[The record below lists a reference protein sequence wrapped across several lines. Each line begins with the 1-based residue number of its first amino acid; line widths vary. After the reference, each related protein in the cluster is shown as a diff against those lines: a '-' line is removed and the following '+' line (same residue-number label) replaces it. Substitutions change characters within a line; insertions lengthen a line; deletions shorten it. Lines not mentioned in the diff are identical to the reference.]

1 MILSAIY
8 VHVFNNLMRQETYTA
23 ATAAAGTSTTATA
36 GPAATTGRVPAAGAF
51 GTTLDVG
58 ALRLVAGLRLPSEL
72 NGDLTLQNLLARKLG
87 DGALGLVGGRQVDE
101 GITDRAVSARV
112 LRNGNRLAVARTDAW
127 LARVQGKKTMSH
139 KAVLITC
146 RC

>member
-8 VHVFNNLMRQETYTA
+8 VHVFNNLVRKETYTA
-23 ATAAAGTSTTATA
+23 ATATAGTSTTATA

-58 ALRLVAGLRLPSEL
+58 ALCLVAGLRLPSEL
-72 NGDLTLQNLLARKLG
+72 NGDLTLQNLLARKFG
-87 DGALGLVGGRQVDE
+87 DGALGLGGGRQIDE
-101 GITDRAVSARV
+101 GITDGAVSARV
-112 LRNGNRLAVARTDAW
+112 LRNGNRLAVTRTDAW

-139 KAVLITC
+139 KAVLITW